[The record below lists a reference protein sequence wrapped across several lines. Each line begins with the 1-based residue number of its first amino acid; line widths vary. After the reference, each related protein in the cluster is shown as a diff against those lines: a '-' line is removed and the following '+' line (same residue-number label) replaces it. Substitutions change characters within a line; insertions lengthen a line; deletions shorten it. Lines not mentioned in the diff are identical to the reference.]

1 MERYG
6 AVPFE
11 QTAKRPR
18 GAWPATP
25 EAADERSVDV
35 DERRDQQAGDGS
47 SPRPVAAAVQLP
59 PAQQAWARY
68 ATHTLRCLVCRDV
81 DRICDESGRLYRAWR
96 DLADDAFRQLGGGT
110 VGGTA

>member
-11 QTAKRPR
+11 QTARSPR

-35 DERRDQQAGDGS
+35 DERRDQQAQDGS

-68 ATHTLRCLVCRDV
+68 ATHTLHCPACRDV
-81 DRICDESGRLYRAWR
+81 DRHCDESGRLYRAWQ
-96 DLADDAFRQLGGGT
+96 AHTDDAFRQLRGDS
-110 VGGTA
+110 A